1 MIKDIGYGGAIHSYK
16 NYILRADEDYYKAF
30 RLAFEQAL
38 SAIGELYLFQD
49 DNLEPHLDNISEMLY
64 AYNDKIDIV
73 RNQIKFY
80 DLSAEERDRV
90 GRVDD
95 RKALKAIAYLIKQKD
110 DIALHVAALERTKQ
124 DKKYLILVVMLLC
137 ILYCAYVIFVRSS
150 DTQYDKKLINQLH
163 KTIAEHDGYNKY
175 INELYSRSEMV
186 LSEKETIDR
195 IEKYNNKFI
204 VTCALKNQSE
214 YDKPLLLLRSEIT
227 TAVHS
232 IKCIKF
238 TDKEATF
245 SIYSSSKM
253 EYELALKLLRGY
265 ARKYDLETKVYKLPE
280 QLEDYFN
287 SIKPTFV

>member
-1 MIKDIGYGGAIHSYK
+1 
-16 NYILRADEDYYKAF
+16 
-30 RLAFEQAL
+30 
-38 SAIGELYLFQD
+38 
-49 DNLEPHLDNISEMLY
+49 
-64 AYNDKIDIV
+64 
-73 RNQIKFY
+73 
-80 DLSAEERDRV
+80 
-90 GRVDD
+90 
-95 RKALKAIAYLIKQKD
+95 KALKAIAYLIKQKD